1 MSISYHIF
9 KCHSQLFYEGTET
22 DMTQKTGFA
31 YHPDYLNHD
40 TGPGHPERPDRLR
53 ASLAVLQQSDVWDQ
67 LHQIEPTPA
76 SVEQIAY
83 AHNPAYSEHIR
94 QHCEK
99 EIPLAYDTTV
109 GFESFDIA
117 LLSTGGVLRAAD
129 AVVTSSVKN
138 AFAMVR
144 PPGHHATPGQSMGF
158 CLFNNIAVTARY
170 LQREHSVGKVAIVDW
185 DVHHGNG
192 TQDIFYEDE
201 SVFFF
206 SIHQSP
212 LYPGT
217 GSNRERGNGKAY
229 GTTLN
234 VPMPAGSGD
243 DEYTQVFT
251 DVLIPVLRDFSPE
264 FLLISAGFDAH
275 YLDPLAGTELTAD
288 GFATLTDLML
298 ELAEETTS
306 GRVVSALEGG
316 YSLEGVSESV
326 VAHVERLA
334 KG

>member
-1 MSISYHIF
+1 
-9 KCHSQLFYEGTET
+9 
-22 DMTQKTGFA
+22 MTHKTGFA
-31 YHPDYLNHD
+31 YHSDYLNHD

-53 ASLAVLQQSDVWDQ
+53 ASLAALQQSDVWEQ
-67 LHQIEPTPA
+67 LQPIEPTPA

-94 QHCEK
+94 LHCER
-99 EIPLAYDTTV
+99 EIPLTYDTTV
-109 GFESFDIA
+109 CHESFEIA

-129 AVVTSSVKN
+129 AVATGVVKN

-170 LQREHSVGKVAIVDW
+170 LQREHGVRKVAIVDW

-217 GSNRERGNGKAY
+217 GSSRERGSGKAH

-234 VPMPAGSGD
+234 VPMLAESGD
-243 DEYTQVFT
+243 DAYITVFT
-251 DVLIPVLRDFSPE
+251 DVLMPALRNFSPE

-275 YLDPLAGTELTAD
+275 YLDPLAGIELTAD
-288 GFATLTDLML
+288 GFSMLTELML
-298 ELAEETTS
+298 EFAEETTS

-326 VAHVERLA
+326 VAHVQRLA
-334 KG
+334 QKCN

>member
-1 MSISYHIF
+1 M
-9 KCHSQLFYEGTET
+9 E
-22 DMTQKTGFA
+22 TQKTGFV

-40 TGPGHPERPDRLR
+40 TGPNHPERPDRLR
-53 ASLAVLQQSDVWDQ
+53 ASLSALQESDIWEELHPIESTAASTAQ
-67 LHQIEPTPA
+67 LL
-76 SVEQIAY
+76 Y
-83 AHNPAYSEHIR
+83 AHESNYPEHIK
-94 QHCEK
+94 QHCEA
-99 EIPLAYDTTV
+99 EIPLTYDTTV
-109 GFESFDIA
+109 VKASYAIA
-117 LLSTGGVLRAAD
+117 LLSAGGVLCAAD
-129 AVVTSSVKN
+129 AVATGAVRN

-144 PPGHHATPGQSMGF
+144 PPGHHATRNRSMGF
-158 CLFNNIAVTARY
+158 CLFNNTAIAARY
-170 LQREHSVGKVAIVDW
+170 LQREHGAGKVAIVDW

-217 GSNRERGNGKAY
+217 GSSYERGNGKAR

-243 DEYTQVFT
+243 SEYATVFR
-251 DVLIPVLRDFSPE
+251 DLLIPALQEFAPE
-264 FLLISAGFDAH
+264 FTLISAGFDAH
-275 YLDPLAGTELTAD
+275 YLDPLAGIEITAD
-288 GFATLTDLML
+288 GFATLTDLI
-298 ELAEETTS
+298 LAFTG

-326 VAHVERLA
+326 VAHVERLVER
-334 KG
+334 

>member
-1 MSISYHIF
+1 MYGKSNLDSNTIM
-9 KCHSQLFYEGTET
+9 TE
-22 DMTQKTGFA
+22 KTGFA

-53 ASLAVLQQSDVWDQ
+53 ASLAALQQSDVWEQ
-67 LHQIEPTPA
+67 LHRIEPTPA
-76 SVEQIAY
+76 SVDQIAY
-83 AHNPAYSEHIR
+83 AHNLAYSEHIR
-94 QHCEK
+94 LHCER
-99 EIPLAYDTTV
+99 EIPLTYDTTV
-109 GFESFDIA
+109 CHESFEIA

-129 AVVTSSVKN
+129 AVATGVVQN

-170 LQREHSVGKVAIVDW
+170 LQREHSIGNVAIVDW

-192 TQDIFYEDE
+192 TQDIFYEDA

-217 GSNRERGNGKAY
+217 GSRRECGSGKAH

-234 VPMPAGSGD
+234 VPMPPGSGD
-243 DEYTQVFT
+243 DEYTKVFT
-251 DVLIPVLRDFSPE
+251 DILIPALRDFSPE

-298 ELAEETTS
+298 EFAAETAS
-306 GRVVSALEGG
+306 GRVVSVLEGG
-316 YSLEGVSESV
+316 YSLEGISESV
-326 VAHVERLA
+326 VAHVERLV
-334 KG
+334 KGNRAY

>member
-1 MSISYHIF
+1 MPP
-9 KCHSQLFYEGTET
+9 
-22 DMTQKTGFA
+22 KTGFA

-40 TGPGHPERPDRLR
+40 TGPNHPERPDRLR
-53 ASLAVLQQSDVWDQ
+53 ASLSALQESDIWEQ
-67 LHQIEPTPA
+67 LHPIEPTPA
-76 SVEQIAY
+76 STAQLLY
-83 AHNPAYSEHIR
+83 AHEPTYPEHVKR
-94 QHCEK
+94 HCEA
-99 EIPLAYDTTV
+99 EVPLTYDTSV
-109 GFESFDIA
+109 VKASYDIA

-129 AVVTSSVKN
+129 AVASGAVQN

-144 PPGHHATPGQSMGF
+144 PPGHHATPNQSMGF
-158 CLFNNIAVTARY
+158 CLFNNIAIAARY
-170 LQREHSVGKVAIVDW
+170 LQREHRAGKVAIVDW

-217 GSNRERGNGKAY
+217 GSSYEQGSGKAR
-229 GTTLN
+229 GTILN
-234 VPMPAGSGD
+234 APMPPGSGD
-243 DEYTQVFT
+243 NEYTAVFT
-251 DVLIPVLRDFSPE
+251 DVLLPALQAFSPE
-264 FLLISAGFDAH
+264 FTLISAGFDAH
-275 YLDPLAGTELTAD
+275 YLDPLANTELTAD
-288 GFATLTDLML
+288 GFATLTDLI
-298 ELAEETTS
+298 LASAE

-334 KG
+334 NRKS

>member
-1 MSISYHIF
+1 
-9 KCHSQLFYEGTET
+9 
-22 DMTQKTGFA
+22 MTQKTGFA
-31 YHPDYLNHD
+31 YHPDYLNHN

-53 ASLAVLQQSDVWDQ
+53 ASLAALQQSDVWDQ

-76 SVEQIAY
+76 SVEQIVY
-83 AHNPAYSEHIR
+83 AHNPAYPEHIR
-94 QHCEK
+94 LHCEQ
-99 EIPLAYDTTV
+99 EIPLTYDTTV

-117 LLSTGGVLRAAD
+117 LLSTGGVLCAAD
-129 AVVTSSVKN
+129 SVMTGEVRN

-158 CLFNNIAVTARY
+158 CLFNNIAITARY
-170 LQREHSVGKVAIVDW
+170 LQREHGVGKVAIVDW

-192 TQDIFYEDE
+192 TQDVFYEDE

-217 GSNRERGNGKAY
+217 GSSRERGSGKAS

-243 DEYTQVFT
+243 DEYTQVFI
-251 DVLIPVLRDFSPE
+251 DVLIPALRDFSPE

-275 YLDPLAGTELTAD
+275 YLDPLSGTKLTAD

-298 ELAEETTS
+298 AFAEETAS

-326 VAHVERLA
+326 VAHVERLLKFDVSA
-334 KG
+334 

>member
-1 MSISYHIF
+1 MSSKSDLDSNTI
-9 KCHSQLFYEGTET
+9 
-22 DMTQKTGFA
+22 MTRKTGFA

-40 TGPGHPERPDRLR
+40 TGPGHPERPDRLI
-53 ASLAVLQQSDVWDQ
+53 ASLTALQQSDVWEQ
-67 LHQIEPTPA
+67 LHRIEPTPA

-83 AHNPAYSEHIR
+83 AHNSAYSEHIR
-94 QHCEK
+94 LHCER
-99 EIPLAYDTTV
+99 EIPLTYDTTV
-109 GFESFDIA
+109 CHESFDIA

-129 AVVTSSVKN
+129 AVATGVVQN

-170 LQREHSVGKVAIVDW
+170 LQREHGVGRVAIVDW

-217 GSNRERGNGKAY
+217 GSNRERGSGKAH

-234 VPMPAGSGD
+234 VPMPPGSGD
-243 DEYTQVFT
+243 DAYTKVFT
-251 DVLIPVLRDFSPE
+251 DILIPALRDFAPE

-275 YLDPLAGTELTAD
+275 YLDPLAGTEVTAD
-288 GFATLTDLML
+288 GFATLTELML
-298 ELAEETTS
+298 AFAEETTS
-306 GRVVSALEGG
+306 GCVVSALEGG
-316 YSLEGVSESV
+316 YSLEGISESV

-334 KG
+334 QACD

>member
-1 MSISYHIF
+1 
-9 KCHSQLFYEGTET
+9 
-22 DMTQKTGFA
+22 MTQKTGFA
-31 YHPDYLNHD
+31 YHPDYLNHN

-53 ASLAVLQQSDVWDQ
+53 ASLAALHQNDVSDQ
-67 LHQIEPTPA
+67 LYLIEPTPA
-76 SVEQIAY
+76 SVDQLCY
-83 AHNPAYSEHIR
+83 AHNPAYPEHIR
-94 QHCEK
+94 LHCEQ
-99 EIPLAYDTTV
+99 EIPLAYDTPV

-129 AVVTSSVKN
+129 AVMTGEVRN

-170 LQREHSVGKVAIVDW
+170 LQREQGVGKVAIVDW

-217 GSNRERGNGKAY
+217 GSSRERGSGKAY

-243 DEYTQVFT
+243 DEYIKVFT
-251 DVLIPVLRDFSPE
+251 DILVPALRDFSPE
-264 FLLISAGFDAH
+264 VLLISAGFDAH
-275 YLDPLAGTELTAD
+275 YLDPLSGTELTAD

-298 ELAEETTS
+298 AFADETAS

-334 KG
+334 KR

>member
-1 MSISYHIF
+1 
-9 KCHSQLFYEGTET
+9 
-22 DMTQKTGFA
+22 MTQKTGFV
-31 YHPDYLNHD
+31 YHSDYLNHD

-53 ASLAVLQQSDVWDQ
+53 ASLAALQGSDVWEQ
-67 LHQIEPTPA
+67 LHPIEPTPA
-76 SVEQIAY
+76 SVAQIAY

-94 QHCEK
+94 LHCER
-99 EIPLAYDTTV
+99 EIPLTYDTTV
-109 GFESFDIA
+109 CHESFEIA

-129 AVVTSSVKN
+129 AVATGVVQN

-170 LQREHSVGKVAIVDW
+170 LQREHGVGKVAIVDW

-192 TQDIFYEDE
+192 TQDIFYEDA

-206 SIHQSP
+206 SVHQSP

-217 GSNRERGNGKAY
+217 GSRRERGSGKAH

-234 VPMPAGSGD
+234 VPMSLGSGD
-243 DEYTQVFT
+243 DEYTKVFT
-251 DVLIPVLRDFSPE
+251 DILIPTLRAFAPE

-275 YLDPLAGTELTAD
+275 YLDPLASTEITAD
-288 GFATLTDLML
+288 GFATLTELML
-298 ELAEETTS
+298 AFAEETTS

-316 YSLEGVSESV
+316 YSLEGISESV

-334 KG
+334 KV

>member
-1 MSISYHIF
+1 
-9 KCHSQLFYEGTET
+9 
-22 DMTQKTGFA
+22 MTQKTGFA

-53 ASLAVLQQSDVWDQ
+53 ASLAALQQRDVWEQ
-67 LHQIEPTPA
+67 LHHIEPTPA

-94 QHCEK
+94 LHCER
-99 EIPLAYDTTV
+99 EIPLTYDTTV
-109 GFESFDIA
+109 CHESFDIA

-129 AVVTSSVKN
+129 AVATGVVQN

-170 LQREHSVGKVAIVDW
+170 LQREHGIGKVAIVDW

-217 GSNRERGNGKAY
+217 GSSRERGSGKAH

-234 VPMPAGSGD
+234 APMPPGSGD
-243 DEYTQVFT
+243 NEYTKVFT
-251 DVLIPVLRDFSPE
+251 DTLIPALQAFVPE

-275 YLDPLAGTELTAD
+275 YLDPLAGTEVTAD

-298 ELAEETTS
+298 AFAEETTS
-306 GRVVSALEGG
+306 GRVVSTLEGG
-316 YSLEGVSESV
+316 YSLEGISESV
-326 VAHVERLA
+326 VAHVERLT
-334 KG
+334 KMR

>member
-1 MSISYHIF
+1 MA
-9 KCHSQLFYEGTET
+9 K
-22 DMTQKTGFA
+22 KTGFA
-31 YHPDYLNHD
+31 YHSDYLNHD

-53 ASLAVLQQSDVWDQ
+53 ASLAALQQSGVWEHLQ
-67 LHQIEPTPA
+67 RIEPTPA

-94 QHCEK
+94 LHCER
-99 EIPLAYDTTV
+99 EIPLTYDTTV
-109 GFESFDIA
+109 CHESFEIA

-129 AVVTSSVKN
+129 AVATGVVQN

-170 LQREHSVGKVAIVDW
+170 LQREHGVGKVAIVDW

-201 SVFFF
+201 TVFFF

-217 GSNRERGNGKAY
+217 GSSRERGSGKAH

-234 VPMPAGSGD
+234 VPMPPGSGD
-243 DEYTQVFT
+243 DEYIKVFT
-251 DVLIPVLRDFSPE
+251 DTLIPALRVFSPE

-275 YLDPLAGTELTAD
+275 YLDPLAGTGLTAD
-288 GFATLTDLML
+288 GFSTLTDPILAF
-298 ELAEETTS
+298 AEETTS

-316 YSLEGVSESV
+316 YSLEGTSESV

-334 KG
+334 KV

>member
-1 MSISYHIF
+1 MI
-9 KCHSQLFYEGTET
+9 
-22 DMTQKTGFA
+22 QKTGFV

-40 TGPGHPERPDRLR
+40 TGPNHPERPDRLR
-53 ASLAVLQQSDVWDQ
+53 ASLAALQQSDIWEQ
-67 LHQIEPTPA
+67 LHPIEATPA
-76 SVEQIAY
+76 STAQVCY
-83 AHNPAYSEHIR
+83 AHDSTYPAYIKR
-94 QHCEK
+94 HCEE
-99 EIPLAYDTTV
+99 EIPLTYDTSV
-109 GFESFDIA
+109 VKASFDIA

-129 AVVTSSVKN
+129 AVATGTVQN

-144 PPGHHATPGQSMGF
+144 PPGHHATPNRSMGF
-158 CLFNNIAVTARY
+158 CLFNNIAITARY
-170 LQREHSVGKVAIVDW
+170 LQREHGVGKVVIVDW

-217 GSNRERGNGKAY
+217 GSSYERGSGKAR

-234 VPMPAGSGD
+234 VPMPPRSRDG
-243 DEYTQVFT
+243 EYTQVFT
-251 DVLIPVLRDFSPE
+251 DILIPALQDFSPE
-264 FLLISAGFDAH
+264 FTLISAGFDAH
-275 YLDPLAGTELTAD
+275 YLDPLAEIEITAD
-288 GFATLTDLML
+288 GFSTLTDLIL
-298 ELAEETTS
+298 EFAE

-326 VAHVERLA
+326 VAHMERLVST
-334 KG
+334 

>member
-1 MSISYHIF
+1 M
-9 KCHSQLFYEGTET
+9 ER
-22 DMTQKTGFA
+22 QKTGFV

-40 TGPGHPERPDRLR
+40 TGPHHPERPDRLR
-53 ASLAVLQQSDVWDQ
+53 VSLSALQESEVWAQ
-67 LHQIEPTPA
+67 LHPIEPTPA
-76 SVEQIAY
+76 STAQLYY
-83 AHNPAYSEHIR
+83 AHEPTYPAHIK
-94 QHCEK
+94 QYCDA
-99 EIPLAYDTTV
+99 EIPLTYDTSV
-109 GFESFDIA
+109 VKASYDIA
-117 LLSTGGVLRAAD
+117 LLSTGGVLNAAN
-129 AVVTSSVKN
+129 AVATGAVQN

-144 PPGHHATPGQSMGF
+144 PPGHHATPNRSMGF
-158 CLFNNIAVTARY
+158 CLFNNIAIAARY
-170 LQREHSVGKVAIVDW
+170 LQREHGAGKVAIVDW

-217 GSNRERGNGKAY
+217 GSSLERGSGKAR

-243 DEYTQVFT
+243 DEYIKVFT
-251 DVLIPVLRDFSPE
+251 DVLIPALRDFSPE
-264 FLLISAGFDAH
+264 FTLISAGFDAH
-275 YLDPLAGTELTAD
+275 YLDPLAGTELTAT
-288 GFATLTDLML
+288 GFATLTDLI
-298 ELAEETTS
+298 LAFTG

-334 KG
+334 KR

>member
-1 MSISYHIF
+1 MNMSSKSNLGSNTI
-9 KCHSQLFYEGTET
+9 
-22 DMTQKTGFA
+22 MTQKTGFA
-31 YHPDYLNHD
+31 YHPNYLNHD

-53 ASLAVLQQSDVWDQ
+53 ASLAALQQSDVWDQ
-67 LHQIEPTPA
+67 LHHIEPTPA
-76 SVEQIAY
+76 SVAQIAY

-94 QHCEK
+94 QHCER
-99 EIPLAYDTTV
+99 EIPLTYDTTV
-109 GFESFDIA
+109 CHESFDIA

-129 AVVTSSVKN
+129 AVATGVVQN

-170 LQREHSVGKVAIVDW
+170 LQQEHGVGKVAIVDW

-192 TQDIFYEDE
+192 TQDIFYQDD

-217 GSNRERGNGKAY
+217 GSSRERGSGEAQ

-234 VPMPAGSGD
+234 VPVPSGSGD
-243 DEYTQVFT
+243 DVYIKVFT
-251 DVLIPVLRDFSPE
+251 DTLIPALRDFSPE

-275 YLDPLAGTELTAD
+275 YLDPLAGTEVTAD
-288 GFATLTDLML
+288 GFATLTDLL
-298 ELAEETTS
+298 LAFAEETTS

-316 YSLEGVSESV
+316 YSLEGISESV
-326 VAHVERLA
+326 VAHVDRLA
-334 KG
+334 KV

>member
-1 MSISYHIF
+1 MP
-9 KCHSQLFYEGTET
+9 
-22 DMTQKTGFA
+22 QKTAFV

-53 ASLAVLQQSDVWDQ
+53 ASLAALQQNDVWEQ
-67 LHQIEPTPA
+67 LHHIDPTPA
-76 SVEQIAY
+76 NVEQIAY
-83 AHNPAYSEHIR
+83 AHNPGYSEHIR
-94 QHCEK
+94 QSCEK
-99 EIPLAYDTTV
+99 EIPLSYDTPV
-109 GFESFDIA
+109 GHASYNIA
-117 LLSTGGVLRAAD
+117 LLSTGGVLCAAK
-129 AVVTSSVKN
+129 AVATKQVKN

-170 LQREHSVGKVAIVDW
+170 LQREHGVGKVAIVDW

-217 GSNRERGNGKAY
+217 GSKNEQGSGAAR
-229 GTTLN
+229 GTTMN
-234 VPMPAGSGD
+234 VPMSPGSGD
-243 DEYTQVFT
+243 DEYRSVFE
-251 DVLIPVLRDFSPE
+251 DVLGPALQNFSPE
-264 FLLISAGFDAH
+264 FILISAGFDAH
-275 YLDPLAGTELTAD
+275 YLDPLANINITAE
-288 GFATLTDLML
+288 GFAKLTDLV
-298 ELAEETTS
+298 LAFAKDTAS
-306 GRVVSALEGG
+306 GKVVSALEGG

-326 VAHVERLA
+326 VAHVERLSTSI
-334 KG
+334 